1 MFSGREV
8 VIVGPVAGILVALLL
23 LTWPWARVRFR
34 FAVAGIATAVGAV
47 AWNLAL
53 WNANATNMDV
63 DGPILRLSY
72 QDVGSGVLAFAAVS
86 LALGLG
92 TEPAEPA
99 KRIVTAAALA
109 GVVTMILDLFV

>member
-1 MFSGREV
+1 MFSGREA
-8 VIVGPVAGILVALLL
+8 VIVGPAAGILVVLLL

-34 FAVAGIATAVGAV
+34 FVVAGVATAIGAI

-72 QDVGSGVLAFAAVS
+72 QDVGSGVLAFATVA

-99 KRIVTAAALA
+99 RRIVTAAALA